1 MTLELRREPEIV
13 PSYSLTG
20 DLLSFLRCGL
30 QYRYHNGSALPP
42 SRPVQ
47 LWFGEFI
54 HGVLE
59 GAFRIWT
66 ELNPPFPWPSNQTPY
81 HQAPPAGRVRHDIG
95 EIGDVIEETLRAQ
108 GKSPRSTAARNSA
121 YTRAER
127 AVNDLGPYLFPLI
140 SVAEERVIGTR
151 EVPAA
156 AGLRAKRYELHGVID
171 VVTDLQLTGADPGN
185 LIREAIQRACPNLA
199 GRYEVVVDYKG
210 SRRPASNSPFWE
222 QGGWQVQTY
231 AWLRTRQPA
240 SLPVAAGLLVYINE
254 LAPAADDLETLKDE
268 IRNGQT
274 DVVPAP
280 GSPDYYA
287 LNAWQAGAAVPQ
299 FSFDFRVARAL
310 RVVPVTAQSQ
320 DHATSSFDKV
330 VRRIEG
336 CVANEEQQGT
346 IAGQWEAC
354 GDDETCAA
362 CDFRHFCPNPSPRRG
377 QAGRQIT
384 APPAP

>member
-1 MTLELRREPEIV
+1 
-13 PSYSLTG
+13 
-20 DLLSFLRCGL
+20 
-30 QYRYHNGSALPP
+30 
-42 SRPVQ
+42 
-47 LWFGEFI
+47 
-54 HGVLE
+54 
-59 GAFRIWT
+59 
-66 ELNPPFPWPSNQTPY
+66 
-81 HQAPPAGRVRHDIG
+81 
-95 EIGDVIEETLRAQ
+95 
-108 GKSPRSTAARNSA
+108 
-121 YTRAER
+121 
-127 AVNDLGPYLFPLI
+127 
-140 SVAEERVIGTR
+140 
-151 EVPAA
+151 
-156 AGLRAKRYELHGVID
+156 
-171 VVTDLQLTGADPGN
+171 
-185 LIREAIQRACPNLA
+185 
-199 GRYEVVVDYKG
+199 
-210 SRRPASNSPFWE
+210 
-222 QGGWQVQTY
+222 
-231 AWLRTRQPA
+231 
-240 SLPVAAGLLVYINE
+240 LVYINE